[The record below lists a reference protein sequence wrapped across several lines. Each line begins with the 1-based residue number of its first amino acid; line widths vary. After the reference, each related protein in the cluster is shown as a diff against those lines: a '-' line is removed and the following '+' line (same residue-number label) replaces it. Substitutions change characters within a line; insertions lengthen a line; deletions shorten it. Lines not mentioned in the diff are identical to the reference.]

1 MTPEQAERVLLES
14 SRLRKRSN
22 LLAEAFPEQRAFLE
36 SKVRMRAACCTRRA
50 GKSFGLGLLLFKRC
64 LEKANVTAI
73 YVALT
78 RESAKRIMWRDVL
91 KEIDRKY
98 GLGASFNE
106 SDLIVTLSNGSTICL
121 VGGDASEAEAA
132 KLKGIKPV
140 LAIVDECQ
148 DFRTDLRRLCNSVLR
163 PALVD
168 NRGDLLLAGVPGN
181 IKAFFHDVTTGKVAG
196 WEVHEW
202 SAHNNPAVRV
212 QWAEEIAD
220 LIATN
225 PRVVET
231 PAFQQEYLGKWVVDA
246 TLLAYSGYTVA
257 NDVLEHPNIDEWIF
271 ILAVDFGWGDA
282 TSLVLVAFDPYDE
295 KLYILKAA
303 KRTKQDVTAVAEW
316 IRSWADKFPI
326 HVYVADTAS
335 KQVVEELK
343 ARHGIPF
350 EAAIKTAKSEAIAQM
365 NADLITGKI
374 LVLQP
379 QCKAL
384 TKEWEG
390 LIWDE
395 KKLPLRVEHPGCENH
410 ASDSALYAWRRA
422 TNYSPLDRPRT
433 VVAVP
438 QTDEEMSA
446 FEEAQD
452 DVRERAERLEW
463 WERDQAG

>member
-1 MTPEQAERVLLES
+1 MTRDEAIRVLREDAK
-14 SRLRKRSN
+14 LRRRRN
-22 LLAEAFPEQRAFLE
+22 LLAEAHPKQRAFLE

-50 GKSFGLGLLLFKRC
+50 GKSYGLGLLLFQRC
-64 LEKANVTAI
+64 LERANVTGI

-91 KEIDRKY
+91 KHINEKY
-98 GLGASFNE
+98 GIGARFNE
-106 SDLIVTLSNGSTICL
+106 ADLIVTLPNGSTICL

-148 DFRTDLRRLCNSVLR
+148 DFRTDLERLCRSVLR

-181 IKAFFHDVTTGKVAG
+181 IKAFFHDVTTGKVPG

-202 SAHNNPAVRV
+202 SAHDNPAVAQ
-212 QWAEEIAD
+212 QWADEIAE
-220 LIATN
+220 LIEAN
-225 PRVVET
+225 PRIVET
-231 PAFQQEYLGKWVVDA
+231 PAFQQEYMGKWVVDSN
-246 TLLAYSGYTVA
+246 LLVYSGYSVA
-257 NDVLEHPNIDEWIF
+257 NDVTEHPNIDEWVF

-282 TSLVLVAFDPYDE
+282 TSLVLAAWDHYDE
-295 KLYILKAA
+295 KLWILKAA
-303 KRTKQDVTAVAEW
+303 KRTKLDVTSVAEW
-316 IRSWADKFPI
+316 IRSWAAKIPI
-326 HVYVADTAS
+326 DIYVADTAS

-350 EAAIKTAKSEAIAQM
+350 EGAIKTEKAAAIAQM
-365 NADLITGKI
+365 NGDLITGKVV
-374 LVLQP
+374 VLQP
-379 QCKAL
+379 HCRAL

-395 KKLPLRVEHPGCENH
+395 KKLPVRVEHPGCENH

-422 TNYSPLDRPRT
+422 TNFAPLDKPK
-433 VVAVP
+433 VVPQVP
-438 QTDEEMSA
+438 QTDDEMDE
-446 FEEAQD
+446 F
-452 DVRERAERLEW
+452 ERARDEQRDREDRLEW
-463 WERDQAG
+463 WEREAG